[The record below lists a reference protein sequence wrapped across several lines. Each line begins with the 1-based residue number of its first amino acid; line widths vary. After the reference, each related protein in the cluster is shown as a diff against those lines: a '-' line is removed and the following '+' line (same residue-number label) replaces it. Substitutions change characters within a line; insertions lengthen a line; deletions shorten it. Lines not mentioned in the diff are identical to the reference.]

1 MRTLYL
7 SIGVLFITI
16 CTSYAQ
22 GLINICKTNY
32 ITLPFPQEQGIVGVT
47 SGTGPTEN
55 GPCLIRI
62 KGCSNCHIS
71 IHNMNN
77 WFLPCSTLA
86 PRSLKECT
94 PDCSYLFVFDS
105 SYLNDSVK
113 FYREN
118 GWHFKSVSSAVF
130 VGLCSQQAPPNI
142 SLQFNVNA
150 NSEILTN
157 RTGQIRSP
165 NFPSGYIQ
173 NGDQYTWI
181 IRNPEYSRILV
192 IFDDWHI
199 SPYSEVFFDNSL
211 RRLPVDGSSDR
222 SAVLSK
228 GPEMKIIFNTGHH
241 LLEDQNRYLGFRF
254 TYTFYRDGDSIT
266 VPRSNC
272 GKYDL
277 LGQGGIIDF
286 QMINSIKD
294 VEYDC
299 VWVIKKQP
307 DFDRMYMK
315 IISFRT
321 DTLISY
327 AKQEVEIRDG
337 LTSDSQLKDK
347 VFPNRAY
354 PSFNDTDKGFYI
366 RYRGTLRPMDNL
378 KIVYASYRERGP
390 TDCGRRGMFYCNNG
404 RCIPAELECDR
415 YNHCGD
421 NSDELNS
428 KCLSGGSGY
437 SRSTNYTMTVSVIV
451 PLVISVFLLVIL
463 CVLFFLIRRCH
474 IARAREMD
482 RESGIPTI
490 SGGISNR
497 RGRRGRQA
505 QRPVD
510 FPPTYE
516 EALESPPYEEPPLE
530 YENGVLK
537 PPTYNEAVG
546 QTVEAPQ
553 EEYIE
558 EDYPPPEF
566 STIERQQP
574 NFEAQTSTS
583 PPAESGEI
591 RPVNHTYSMSY
602 SSESSTDLP
611 LNRSVPKV
619 HSSSYSEVP
628 NRGSRTSNRERSEH
642 EYTER
647 VPSRS
652 KDGRQIEGRSFHP
665 QRQKSD
671 NDVREN
677 SERKPY
683 DHQSDRIQYRKETSL
698 HMQGLEPG
706 RKGDISST
714 ARGNFSGS
722 PSRQKPNQYL
732 DSSKNQ
738 PNFKEEKY
746 HKNED
751 LRERKQTKLKEDRK
765 NRASDSSSKG
775 LLFSEDHFTDREH
788 RGVLNQGFK
797 DSDDRS
803 KDSPPRTNSASLSNL
818 HPIERWTEDR
828 RGMATSLQHL
838 PTTQCVASRS
848 SLTLGNSDHPTGGM
862 ASSQSNTRQEDG
874 ISKPCPLEK
883 DRPISLSVGNLP
895 IHSHLNPGETG
906 NQRLP
911 DNSYRRSLGDLNQH
925 LNNQISRRQTQSHA
939 DLSNIQEERHIS
951 LACDSEDVFV

>member
-1 MRTLYL
+1 MRTPYL
-7 SIGVLFITI
+7 AIGFIFITI

-22 GLINICKTNY
+22 GLIDICKTNY

-55 GPCLIRI
+55 GPCLLRI
-62 KGCSNCHIS
+62 KGCSQCHIS
-71 IHNMNN
+71 IHPIND
-77 WFLPCSTLA
+77 WYLPCSTSV

-113 FYREN
+113 FYN
-118 GWHFKSVSSAVF
+118 QHSGWVGGQFKSVSSAIF

-142 SLQFNVNA
+142 SLQFNVIPN
-150 NSEILTN
+150 NQILTD
-157 RTGQIRSP
+157 RTGYMRSP
-165 NFPSGYIQ
+165 NFPSGYLQ

-181 IRNPEYSRILV
+181 IRNPEYSKILV

-199 SPYSEVFFDNSL
+199 SPYSEVF
-211 RRLPVDGSSDR
+211 
-222 SAVLSK
+222 
-228 GPEMKIIFNTGHH
+228 
-241 LLEDQNRYLGFRF
+241 
-254 TYTFYRDGDSIT
+254 IT
-266 VPRSNC
+266 VLKTWKFSCIIVVHNC
-272 GKYDL
+272 ILKKKLFRGFLSCAVGHGDQK
-277 LGQGGIIDF
+277 
-286 QMINSIKD
+286 
-294 VEYDC
+294 VE
-299 VWVIKKQP
+299 V
-307 DFDRMYMK
+307 
-315 IISFRT
+315 
-321 DTLISY
+321 
-327 AKQEVEIRDG
+327 RDG
-337 LTSDSQLKDK
+337 LTSDSQLKDT
-347 VFPNRAY
+347 VYPNRVY
-354 PSFNDTDKGFYI
+354 KSFNDTNKGFYI
-366 RYRGTLRPMDNL
+366 RYTGTLRPMDNL
-378 KIVYASYRERGP
+378 KIVYTSYRDRGP
-390 TDCGRRGMFYCNNG
+390 TDCSRMGMFYCNNR
-404 RCIPAELECDR
+404 RCIPSELECDR

-421 NSDELNS
+421 NSDEINP
-428 KCLSGGSGY
+428 KCLGGGSGY

-482 RESGIPTI
+482 RDAGIPTI

-497 RGRRGRQA
+497 RGRRGRQP

-537 PPTYNEAVG
+537 PPTYHEAVG
-546 QTVEAPQ
+546 QVVEAPP
-553 EEYIE
+553 EDNME

-566 STIERQQP
+566 STIDRQP
-574 NFEAQTSTS
+574 PSFESHTSNAS
-583 PPAESGEI
+583 PAESGEI

-602 SSESSTDLP
+602 SSESSTDIP

-619 HSSSYSEVP
+619 HGPSYSEVP
-628 NRGSRTSNRERSEH
+628 HQGSRTSDRERSEQ
-642 EYTER
+642 EYRER
-647 VPSRS
+647 VPSGS
-652 KDGRQIEGRSFHP
+652 KDGRQLERRNFHP
-665 QRQKSD
+665 QKQNSE

-683 DHQSDRIQYRKETSL
+683 ENHSDVTQSRKGTPL
-698 HMQGLEPG
+698 LMQGLEPG

-714 ARGNFSGS
+714 ARWNMSGS
-722 PSRQKPNQYL
+722 PSRQNPNQYS
-732 DSSKNQ
+732 DSPKNH
-738 PNFKEEKY
+738 PHFKEDKY

-751 LRERKQTKLKEDRK
+751 LRERKQTRSKEDRK
-765 NRASDSSSKG
+765 NRASDSSSKD

-788 RGVLNQGFK
+788 RGVLNQGFR
-797 DSDDRS
+797 DSEDRS
-803 KDSPPRTNSASLSNL
+803 RESPPRTNSASLSNL

-838 PTTQCVASRS
+838 PTTHCVASRS
-848 SLTLGNSDHPTGGM
+848 SLTLGSSDHPIGGL
-862 ASSQSNTRQEDG
+862 AGCQSNIRQEEG
-874 ISKPCPLEK
+874 MSKPRPLEK

-895 IHSHLNPGETG
+895 NRSHLNPEKTR
-906 NQRLP
+906 NQRSP
-911 DNSYRRSLGDLNQH
+911 ESSYRRSLGDLNQR
-925 LNNQISRRQTQSHA
+925 LNNQVSRRQTQSHG